1 MAKGERPKDSRRL
14 SRKKTKQEIFFDEV
28 CRMTKLV
35 PKNKLTTYGAIARA
49 MGVDNY
55 R

>member
-1 MAKGERPKDSRRL
+1 MS
-14 SRKKTKQEIFFDEV
+14 SKKTKQEIFFDEV
-28 CRMTKLV
+28 CRITRLV

>member
-1 MAKGERPKDSRRL
+1 
-14 SRKKTKQEIFFDEV
+14 
-28 CRMTKLV
+28 MTKLV